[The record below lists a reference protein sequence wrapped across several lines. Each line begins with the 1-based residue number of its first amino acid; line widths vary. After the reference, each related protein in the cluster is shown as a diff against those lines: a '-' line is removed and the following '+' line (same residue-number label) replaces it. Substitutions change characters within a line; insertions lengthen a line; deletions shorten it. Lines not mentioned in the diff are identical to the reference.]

1 MSANSFHIDA
11 SGRLT
16 FEMFDVPGAS
26 YPEICRELCDALKL
40 TPAGTLV
47 TDFGSTIFQDYRQ
60 DSKVVG
66 LEWDNWSG
74 FIVVAKTPDSEQLVR
89 EIAERLL
96 QSKWAMISNSAG
108 H

>member
-1 MSANSFHIDA
+1 MSANTFHVDA

-16 FEMFDVPGAS
+16 FEMFNVPGAS
-26 YPEICRELCDALKL
+26 YAEICRELCDALKL
-40 TPAGTLV
+40 TPVGDVV

-89 EIAERLL
+89 EIAEWLL
-96 QSKWAMISNSAG
+96 NSKWASLANASE